1 MFLYPVRRPG
11 ACEFSFELVQ
21 QPDHPAQALAARR
34 DRCIF
39 RRTIRGPDRE
49 RIVIHTKEP
58 TADATESPGAS
69 NGNKLGQIVAGVTD
83 LL

>member
-1 MFLYPVRRPG
+1 MFLYTVCRPG
-11 ACEFSFELVQ
+11 ACKFSFEVVQ
-21 QPDHPAQALAARR
+21 QAECPTQARAARR

-39 RRTIRGPDRE
+39 RRTIRGRNRE

-58 TADATESPGAS
+58 TADTAESPGAS
-69 NGNKLGQIVAGVTD
+69 DGNKLGQVVTRITD